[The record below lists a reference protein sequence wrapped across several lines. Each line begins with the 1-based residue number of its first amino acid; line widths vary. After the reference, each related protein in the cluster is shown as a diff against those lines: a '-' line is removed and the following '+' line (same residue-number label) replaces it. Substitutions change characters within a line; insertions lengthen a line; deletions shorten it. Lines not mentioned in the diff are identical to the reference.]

1 MYRLLDDREKA
12 IEGDQWYDWFDNT
25 WKPVLKDMLGTT
37 GTSRPP
43 LRRQMSKAAVSQV
56 LSEDPRELEAQRQI
70 RGLRAQFGRKEKKAD
85 GV

>member
-25 WKPVLKDMLGTT
+25 WKPVVKNMLGTT

-43 LRRQMSKAAVSQV
+43 IRRQMSKAAVSQV
-56 LSEDPRELEAQRQI
+56 LSEDPRD
-70 RGLRAQFGRKEKKAD
+70 GLRAQFWRKEKKAD

>member
-25 WKPVLKDMLGTT
+25 WKPVVKNMLGTT

-56 LSEDPRELEAQRQI
+56 LSEDPRD
-70 RGLRAQFGRKEKKAD
+70 GLRAQFGRKEKKAD